1 MHFSVDGHEHYPA
14 ATFYLLV
21 ILERM
26 KSSGKDLPVGD
37 VKLKPLLK
45 PAWECLTEGD
55 DHVDGIPALAII
67 TKWTFMPLLI
77 VTILALPANW
87 RARTPMLAALY
98 NGVDNVECS

>member
-67 TKWTFMPLLI
+67 TKRTFMPLLI